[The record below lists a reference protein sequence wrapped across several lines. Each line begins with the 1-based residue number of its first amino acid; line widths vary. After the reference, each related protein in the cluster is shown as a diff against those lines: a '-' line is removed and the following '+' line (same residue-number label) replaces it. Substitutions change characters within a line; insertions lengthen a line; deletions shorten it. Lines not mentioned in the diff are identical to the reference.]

1 MSCER
6 PLDPLDLEALA
17 SGEAPLLAGDA
28 REHAA
33 SCPECGGRL
42 EAFRGMGE
50 WLAGVPAAVPV
61 PRGFAESVQRL
72 RAFSRRER
80 WSPRLWAAPAAL
92 FFALLAASAF
102 VLALPALSSAEQ
114 VRLWAALAS
123 AFGGEIR
130 ALALWPR
137 LLLEAL
143 PPGMSALGEAAR
155 AERSFSAAAILLL
168 LPAGFAVRKVFARRK
183 IGR

>member
-17 SGEAPLLAGDA
+17 SGDDPLLAQDA

-33 SCPECGGRL
+33 ACPDCGGRL
-42 EAFRGMGE
+42 EAFRRME
-50 WLAGVPAAVPV
+50 AWLSEAPAAVPV
-61 PRGFAESVQRL
+61 PPAFAETIQRL
-72 RAFSRRER
+72 RAFSRAER
-80 WSPRLWAAPAAL
+80 LSPRLWAAPGAL
-92 FFALLAASAF
+92 FFGLVTASCF
-102 VLALPALSSAEQ
+102 VLAVPALTSAEQ

-130 ALALWPR
+130 ALAHWPR
-137 LLLEAL
+137 LLLESL
-143 PPGMSALGEAAR
+143 PAGISALGEAAR

-168 LPAGFAVRKVFARRK
+168 LPAGFAVRRLFARRE
-183 IGR
+183 IAR